1 MQRKLLQ
8 VILLINILFQSC
20 KKQANID
27 TDTAKPLID
36 IESPTPNTAYP
47 AATGDCHIEFTAND
61 DVALAGVVVNVT
73 NAAGVNYYSNSLTIS
88 GKTYLFHDHLVA
100 NSINTITPFYL
111 KIDVID
117 KKGNVETKTILFN
130 LKP

>member
-1 MQRKLLQ
+1 
-8 VILLINILFQSC
+8 
-20 KKQANID
+20 
-27 TDTAKPLID
+27 
-36 IESPTPNTAYP
+36 
-47 AATGDCHIEFTAND
+47 
-61 DVALAGVVVNVT
+61 VALAGVVVNVT
-73 NAAGVNYYSNSLTIS
+73 NAAGVNYYSNFLTIS

-117 KKGNVETKTILFN
+117 KKGNVETKTIPFN